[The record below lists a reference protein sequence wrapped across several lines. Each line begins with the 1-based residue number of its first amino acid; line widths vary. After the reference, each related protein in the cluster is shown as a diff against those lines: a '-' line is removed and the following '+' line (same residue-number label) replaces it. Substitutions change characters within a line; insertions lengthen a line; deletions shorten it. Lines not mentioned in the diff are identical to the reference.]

1 MDLYTKNAVQCS
13 EITTKNYS
21 TSFSSGIL
29 LLDKK
34 YRDAIYSIYAY
45 VRFADE
51 IVDTFHQHNKGMQLQ
66 RFRDQTFDAIHSGMS
81 TNPILHSFQFMV
93 NRYRIDHDLIEAF
106 LKSMEMDLSMK
117 TFNRK
122 QYQQYIYGSAEVVG
136 LMCMRVFYNEAPEE
150 YEKLKPSAQKLG
162 EAFQKVNFLRDMKSD
177 LQERGRVYFPGVNP
191 QHFTEYDKA
200 AIQQEIEQDFA
211 QALAGIQLLK
221 KDARLG
227 VYVAY
232 RYYQELFQR
241 IVNSPVDAILQS
253 RIRVPNRKKLFLM
266 LQGYLMHKMNRI

>member
-21 TSFSSGIL
+21 TSFSSGIM

-51 IVDTFHQHNKGMQLQ
+51 IVDTFHQHDKAMQLH

-106 LKSMEMDLSMK
+106 LKSMDMDLSMK

-122 QYQQYIYGSAEVVG
+122 QYQKYIYGSAEVVG
-136 LMCMRVFYNEAPEE
+136 LMCMRVFYHDQPEE

-177 LQERGRVYFPGVNP
+177 LQERGRVYFPGVDP
-191 QHFTEYDKA
+191 RHFTEYDKA

-211 QALAGIQLLK
+211 EALSGIQLLK
-221 KDARLG
+221 KDSRLG

-232 RYYQELFQR
+232 RYYQDLFRR
-241 IVNSPVDAILQS
+241 IVNTPVDGILQS
-253 RIRVPNRKKLFLM
+253 RIRVPNRKKLFLL

>member
-21 TSFSSGIL
+21 TSFSSGIM

-51 IVDTFHQHNKGMQLQ
+51 IVDTFHQHDKAMQLH

-106 LKSMEMDLSMK
+106 LKSMDMDLSMK

-122 QYQQYIYGSAEVVG
+122 QYQKYIYGSAEVVG
-136 LMCMRVFYNEAPEE
+136 LMCMRVFYHDQPEE

-177 LQERGRVYFPGVNP
+177 LKERGRVYFPGVDP
-191 QHFTEYDKA
+191 RHFTEYDKA

-211 QALAGIQLLK
+211 EALSGIQLLK
-221 KDARLG
+221 KDSRLG

-232 RYYQELFQR
+232 RYYQDLFRR
-241 IVNSPVDAILQS
+241 IVNTPVDGILQS
-253 RIRVPNRKKLFLM
+253 RIRVPNRKKLFLL

>member
-21 TSFSSGIL
+21 TSFSSGIM

-51 IVDTFHQHNKGMQLQ
+51 IVDTFHQHDKAMQLH

-106 LKSMEMDLSMK
+106 LKSMDMDLSMK

-122 QYQQYIYGSAEVVG
+122 QYQKYIYGSAEVVG
-136 LMCMRVFYNEAPEE
+136 LMCMRVFYHDQPEE

-177 LQERGRVYFPGVNP
+177 LQERGRVYFPGVDP
-191 QHFTEYDKA
+191 QNFTEYDKA

-211 QALAGIQLLK
+211 EALSGIQLLK
-221 KDARLG
+221 KDSRLG

-232 RYYQELFQR
+232 RYYQDLFRR
-241 IVNSPVDAILQS
+241 IVNTPEEGILQS
-253 RIRVPNRKKLFLM
+253 RIRIPNRRKLFLL

>member
-21 TSFSSGIL
+21 TSFSSGIM

-51 IVDTFHQHNKGMQLQ
+51 IVDTFHQHDKAMQLH

-106 LKSMEMDLSMK
+106 LKSMDMDLSMK

-122 QYQQYIYGSAEVVG
+122 QYQKYIYGSAEVVG
-136 LMCMRVFYNEAPEE
+136 LMCMRVFYHDQPEE

-177 LQERGRVYFPGVNP
+177 LQERGRVYFPGVDP
-191 QHFTEYDKA
+191 QNFTEYDKA

-211 QALAGIQLLK
+211 EALSGIQLLK
-221 KDARLG
+221 KDSRLG

-232 RYYQELFQR
+232 RYYQDLFRR
-241 IVNSPVDAILQS
+241 IVNTPEEGILQS
-253 RIRVPNRKKLFLM
+253 RIRVPNRRKLFLL